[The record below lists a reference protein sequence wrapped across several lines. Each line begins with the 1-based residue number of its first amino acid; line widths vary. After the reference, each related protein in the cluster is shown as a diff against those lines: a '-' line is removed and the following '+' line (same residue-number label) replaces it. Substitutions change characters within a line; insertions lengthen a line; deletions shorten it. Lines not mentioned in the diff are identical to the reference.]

1 MDCEYHFWADALNKF
16 PQLTPWIQ
24 AVVFLGACITVVII
38 AYLIKEMVAIIANAF
53 RGKDQTKPPAPKASM
68 PEKK

>member
-24 AVVFLGACITVVII
+24 AVVFLGAYITVVVVT
-38 AYLIKEMVAIIANAF
+38 YLIKEMVAIIANAC
-53 RGKDQTKPPAPKASM
+53 RRKDKTKPPASETLA